1 MSKQRRTFS
10 SAFKTK
16 VALEAIKERK
26 TISELAAEYELHPNQ
41 IQTWKQALIERAEL
55 AFDQGK
61 SSIDQAKEFEKERE
75 DLFKQIGKPQVENDW
90 LKKKVL

>member
-16 VALEAIKERK
+16 IALEAIKERK
-26 TISELAAEYELHPNQ
+26 TIIELAAAYELHPNQ
-41 IQTWKQALIERAEL
+41 IQAWKQAFLEHAEL
-55 AFDQGK
+55 VFDQEKASKGK
-61 SSIDQAKEFEKERE
+61 TKEFEKERDE
-75 DLFKQIGKPQVENDW
+75 LFKQLGKVQMENEW

>member
-41 IQTWKQALIERAEL
+41 IQTWKQTLIERAEL

-75 DLFKQIGKPQVENDW
+75 DLFKQIGKLQVENNW

>member
-41 IQTWKQALIERAEL
+41 IQTWKQTLIERAEL

-75 DLFKQIGKPQVENDW
+75 DLFQQIGKLQVENNW